1 MISNLGIRS
10 NLIESLQSPSETKRN
25 TDAPL
30 ARISAHD
37 LHELCEIYRNWSP
50 YFDKRIIDMGIDG
63 LPTWE
68 QKEQWKSYL
77 FYGEKTVSMDREHR
91 NVRPWVDMAE
101 ALLLDWIATPS
112 NIESEIGI
120 EILCLFEIL
129 KGRLKLD
136 PGIFAP
142 ESLKRLQQIAADVER
157 FLEDQCKMSKEEQRD
172 RVHQILELAD

>member
-10 NLIESLQSPSETKRN
+10 NLIESLESPSEIKRN
-25 TDAPL
+25 MDAPL

-37 LHELCEIYRNWSP
+37 LYELCEIYRNWSP

-77 FYGEKTVSMDREHR
+77 FYGDKTVSMDRER
-91 NVRPWVDMAE
+91 YVQPWVDMAD

-112 NIESEIGI
+112 NLESETGI
-120 EILCLFEIL
+120 EVLCLFEIL
-129 KGRLKLD
+129 KERLKSD

-142 ESLKRLQQIAADVER
+142 ESLKRLQQIAASIEG
-157 FLEDQCKMSKEEQRD
+157 FLEDQCKISKEEQRD
-172 RVHQILELAD
+172 RVHQILGLAG